1 MLTQN
6 QFGIFLVCKNNYEL
20 LKVWFE
26 NGNYSEIPVLVLD
39 ISSNKSNLDYAK
51 KLQIKFKFEL
61 KIAKSG
67 IMQENIYEAL
77 NYFNSKKIYWV
88 MYTHQDA
95 YPLTKNWISLL
106 NEKLKILSLDKI
118 GVVGFN
124 IYHDNEIKNWNEDSN
139 FKLMT
144 TARSPLELGN
154 GYYDSRPG
162 SRVDYRNFDKN
173 RMFLVE
179 TPMWTTCLFNKNYME
194 KIKIDKKF
202 NFFHSIDD
210 ICFQYLNLGI
220 YNIAIPDICFAHD
233 QSIKVKKG
241 FEKNSSTSGNK
252 KKIEHLYG
260 RFDHLKIWKEKWLF
274 DYYPNKVIL
283 GRSHFF
289 AKTVDKIEKM
299 INLDISSNL
308 NTIARLSFDY
318 KKFEGTLL
326 NEFFMNDPKN
336 GPLRYLD

>member
-26 NGNYSEIPVLVLD
+26 NGNYSEIPILVLD
-39 ISSNKSNLDYAK
+39 ISSNKSNLDLAK
-51 KLQIKFKFEL
+51 NLQTKFKFEL

-77 NYFNSKKIYWV
+77 NYFHSKKIYWV

-106 NEKLKILSLDKI
+106 NERLKTLSLDKI

-124 IYHDNEIKNWNEDSN
+124 IYHDNEIKNWNGCSN
-139 FKLMT
+139 FRLMT

-162 SRVDYRNFDKN
+162 SRVDYKNFDKN

-179 TPMWTTCLFNKNYME
+179 TPMWTTCLFNINFME
-194 KIKIDKKF
+194 KIKIDKNF

-210 ICFQYLNLGI
+210 VCFQYLNLGI
-220 YNIAIPDICFAHD
+220 YNIVIPDICFAHD
-233 QSIKVKKG
+233 QRIKVKKG

-252 KKIEHLYG
+252 RKIESLYG
-260 RFDHLKIWKEKWLF
+260 RFDHVKIWKDKWLF

-289 AKTVDKIEKM
+289 AKAIDKIEKM
-299 INLDISSNL
+299 IDVDISSSL
-308 NTIARLSFDY
+308 NTIARSSFDY

-326 NEFFMNDPKN
+326 NEFFMNDPKQ

>member
-1 MLTQN
+1 MYTQN

-20 LKVWFE
+20 LETWFE

-39 ISSNKSNLDYAK
+39 ISSNKSNLDLAIN
-51 KLQIKFKFEL
+51 LQIKFKFEL

-67 IMQENIYEAL
+67 IMQENISEAL

-88 MYTHQDA
+88 IYTHQDA

-106 NEKLKILSLDKI
+106 NEKLKILPLDKI

-124 IYHDNEIKNWNEDSN
+124 IYHDNEIKNWTEDSN

-162 SRVDYRNFDKN
+162 SRVDYKNFDKN

-179 TPMWTTCLFNKNYME
+179 TPMWTTCLFNINYME
-194 KIKIDKKF
+194 KIKIDKNF

-210 ICFQYLNLGI
+210 VCFQYLNLGI
-220 YNIAIPDICFAHD
+220 YNIVIPDICFAHD

-252 KKIEHLYG
+252 KKIKGLYG
-260 RFDHLKIWKEKWLF
+260 RFDHVKIWKEKWLF

-289 AKTVDKIEKM
+289 AKAIDKIEKM
-299 INLDISSNL
+299 IDVDISSSL
-308 NTIARLSFDY
+308 NTIARSSFDY

-326 NEFFMNDPKN
+326 NEFFMNDPKQ